1 MKLTKFIALMLIVVL
16 SCTALVSCGD
26 NELETSVFSVKSSSD
41 WEITKRKVD
50 GKEKED
56 QVYVLKGGSD
66 ANSCPGLL
74 ISYFSDPSQYKD
86 EKGFY
91 KDAKDVSSIS
101 AGDRTWEGYTYSLFG
116 KKEACLTAKE
126 GSGLWV
132 CKFSLEKGGE
142 TVSIDESDVKDILAS
157 LKLK

>member
-56 QVYVLKGGSD
+56 QVYVLKGGAN

-74 ISYFSDPSQYKD
+74 ISYYSVTVQGR
-86 EKGFY
+86 KG
-91 KDAKDVSSIS
+91 
-101 AGDRTWEGYTYSLFG
+101 L
-116 KKEACLTAKE
+116 L
-126 GSGLWV
+126 
-132 CKFSLEKGGE
+132 
-142 TVSIDESDVKDILAS
+142 
-157 LKLK
+157 

>member
-56 QVYVLKGGSD
+56 QVYVLKG
-66 ANSCPGLL
+66 
-74 ISYFSDPSQYKD
+74 
-86 EKGFY
+86 
-91 KDAKDVSSIS
+91 VSSIS

-132 CKFSLEKGGE
+132 CKFSLDKGGE

>member
-1 MKLTKFIALMLIVVL
+1 MKLTKLIALMLIVVL

-56 QVYVLKGGSD
+56 QVYVLKGGAD

-101 AGDRTWEGYTYSLFG
+101 AHLLTFREERGLPHRKRRQRTVG
-116 KKEACLTAKE
+116 
-126 GSGLWV
+126 V
-132 CKFSLEKGGE
+132 Q
-142 TVSIDESDVKDILAS
+142 ILA
-157 LKLK
+157 